1 MLTPFQVCFNF
12 PTRQKRSCLK
22 IKIFFSPAINP
33 NFTTCC
39 ACHEKWHMNLT
50 KSCACHE
57 TRTLTRQSVK
67 GRTLLIMQL
76 YPQLGMPKKRTPFR
90 YQYCSDRWKYLALPA
105 TKSDTGILP
114 NAAHD
119 TQKMGYWLF
128 KCCTS
133 SDENN
138 IKRLFDIYGI
148 IKEAEIRK
156 KSNKTTN
163 SQNLRSVCFVIML
176 NLGVMRRWLR
186 GAAAPH

>member
-1 MLTPFQVCFNF
+1 MLRLPRKVT
-12 PTRQKRSCLK
+12 
-22 IKIFFSPAINP
+22 
-33 NFTTCC
+33 
-39 ACHEKWHMNLT
+39 HELDQILRLPRNSHANRPVRERKNT
-50 KSCACHE
+50 VDYA
-57 TRTLTRQSVK
+57 
-67 GRTLLIMQL
+67 
-76 YPQLGMPKKRTPFR
+76 TPFR

-133 SDENN
+133 CDENN

-163 SQNLRSVCFVIML
+163 SQNLRNVCLVIML
-176 NLGVMRRWLR
+176 NLGVMRRWFR
-186 GAAAPH
+186 GAAAAH